1 MSQSH
6 DPQPGPVYG
15 QEGAYAPHDA
25 PRRDVPAP
33 PPEDVPPPGGGPVPP
48 PVGPADARPSGS
60 YPPAGYP
67 PAGYPPAGY
76 PPAGYPAAG
85 YPPPGAGPSLPRN
98 DLAVW
103 SLVLGLLGVLGCVF
117 FTGIPAVI
125 VGANARKAVAA
136 GQANNDGMA
145 TAGIV
150 LGWVAT
156 GLGVLVVALFLI
168 ALVPLLLVG
177 LTVPFM
183 NSVP

>member
-1 MSQSH
+1 MTQSH

-25 PRRDVPAP
+25 PP
-33 PPEDVPPPGGGPVPP
+33 PPGTGGGPVPP
-48 PVGPADARPSGS
+48 PVGPADGRASGT

-76 PPAGYPAAG
+76 PP
-85 YPPPGAGPSLPRN
+85 PGAGPYMPRN

-117 FTGIPAVI
+117 FTGIPAVV

-136 GQANNDGMA
+136 GQADNEGMA

-156 GLGVLVVALFLI
+156 GLGVLVVALFLM
-168 ALVPLLLVG
+168 ALVPLFLVG

-183 NSVP
+183 SSVP

>member
-25 PRRDVPAP
+25 PRHDVPGP
-33 PPEDVPPPGGGPVPP
+33 PPGDVPPPPGTGGGPVPP
-48 PVGPADARPSGS
+48 PVGPADGRASGT

-76 PPAGYPAAG
+76 PPAGYP
-85 YPPPGAGPSLPRN
+85 PPGAGAYMPRN

-117 FTGIPAVI
+117 FTGIPAVV

-136 GQANNDGMA
+136 GQADNEGMA

-156 GLGVLVVALFLI
+156 GLGVLVVALFLM
-168 ALVPLLLVG
+168 ALVPLFLVG

-183 NSVP
+183 SSVP